1 MISLSNFKLTED
13 SMDIIFLLE
22 AMIVLLE
29 TIFLCAAIY
38 FAIKGI
44 KTKQW
49 GKTGTFL
56 LLYLIVNFVRK
67 KLGL

>member
-1 MISLSNFKLTED
+1 
-13 SMDIIFLLE
+13 MDIIYLSE
-22 AMIVLLE
+22 ALIVLLE

-49 GKTGTFL
+49 GKTGIFL
-56 LLYLIVNFVRK
+56 LLYLVVNLVRRS
-67 KLGL
+67 LGL

>member
-1 MISLSNFKLTED
+1 
-13 SMDIIFLLE
+13 MDIIYLLE
-22 AMIVLLE
+22 ALIVLLE

-56 LLYLIVNFVRK
+56 LLYLILNFIRRS
-67 KLGL
+67 LGL